1 MEAFDRAIED
11 TITAINTGCLR
22 SRDGGVLMRSKG
34 KAFLERAD
42 WRQRMD
48 LIVDLL
54 RAIRS
59 RYDDARK
66 TGAIYISDGYRGG
79 DDFYI
84 IRDRDVAEWMDQT
97 RTQVLEVFGEICR
110 EAGTPALIFP
120 HHRRRRW

>member
-22 SRDGGVLMRSKG
+22 ARDGGVLVRSKG
-34 KAFLERAD
+34 KAFLGRAD

-66 TGAIYISDGYRGG
+66 TGAIFVSDGYRG
-79 DDFYI
+79 DNFYI
-84 IRDRDVAEWMDQT
+84 IRDSKVADWMDQT
-97 RTQVLEVFGEICR
+97 RSQVLEVFSEICR
-110 EAGTPALIFP
+110 DAGLAAPTFP
-120 HHRRRRW
+120 RHRPRRW